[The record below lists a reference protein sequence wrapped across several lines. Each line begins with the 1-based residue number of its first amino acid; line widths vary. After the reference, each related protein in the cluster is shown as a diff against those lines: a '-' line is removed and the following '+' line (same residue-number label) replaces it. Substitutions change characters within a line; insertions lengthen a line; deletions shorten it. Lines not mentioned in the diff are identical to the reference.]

1 MSLVLAST
9 SKGKRLLAAAAPQLW
24 LEERPLEEALAQQG
38 RLGEPVELPENRR
51 EFWRILDEM
60 GMANAMKWALEERER
75 R

>member
-1 MSLVLAST
+1 MNNRH
-9 SKGKRLLAAAAPQLW
+9 KKMGYNAAQELID
-24 LEERPLEEALAQQG
+24 RQNHYFEEALAQQG
-38 RLGEPVELPENRR
+38 KLGEPVKLPENRR